1 MSSLIELGA
10 LPLAAE
16 NVEGY
21 LVDKMCS
28 GKIVEKGV
36 DAAKMHT
43 KMCAQMADCKA
54 SGYGVVTAEGKF
66 LKFDGKGDKLAVTA
80 LEGTDKEDN
89 ISVKVDG
96 KVDGGNIAVA
106 SLNLT

>member
-1 MSSLIELGA
+1 MSWPTSPHRSESLHA
-10 LPLAAE
+10 
-16 NVEGY
+16 N
-21 LVDKMCS
+21 CQS
-28 GKIVEKGV
+28 G
-36 DAAKMHT
+36 
-43 KMCAQMADCKA
+43 
-54 SGYGVVTAEGKF
+54 SAEGKF

-80 LEGTDKEDN
+80 LEGTDKKDN